1 MNAEET
7 INVNEL
13 EEEIKTD
20 KYKSIFQTYISNES
34 EDDVIIKIDSDDN
47 LEILYC
53 LAMLSKAISES
64 LKINYKE
71 MMDKVTNSWDGV
83 EENVNKDN

>member
-64 LKINYKE
+64 LKMNYKE

>member
-1 MNAEET
+1 MNTEET
-7 INVNEL
+7 IEVSKL

-20 KYKSIFQTYISNES
+20 KYKPVFQTYISNES
-34 EDDVIIKIDSDDN
+34 EDDIVIKIDSNDN

-71 MMDKVTNSWDGV
+71 MMDKIANSWDGI
-83 EENVNKDN
+83 EENVNKNN

>member
-7 INVNEL
+7 IEVSKL
-13 EEEIKTD
+13 EEEIKSD

-34 EDDVIIKIDSDDN
+34 EDDVIIKIDSNDN

-53 LAMLSKAISES
+53 LAMLTKAISES

-71 MMDKVTNSWDGV
+71 MMDKVASSWDGV
-83 EENVNKDN
+83 EENVDKDN